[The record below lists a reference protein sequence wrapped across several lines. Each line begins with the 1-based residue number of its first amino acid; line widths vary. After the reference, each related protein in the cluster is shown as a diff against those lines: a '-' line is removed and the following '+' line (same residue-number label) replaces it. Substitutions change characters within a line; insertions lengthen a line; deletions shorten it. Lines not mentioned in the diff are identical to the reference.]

1 MPSEIERAIQ
11 QHIMRYLADKES
23 LAEFQNWFVPILWDI
38 DQEDEHTRELAGRV
52 HILISE
58 VSRGDRSLQ
67 DLSQGLAST
76 VSHLLAGDSAV
87 Q

>member
-1 MPSEIERAIQ
+1 MPSEIELAIQ

-38 DQEDEHTRELAGRV
+38 DHEDAHTQELAGRV
-52 HILISE
+52 HLLISE

-67 DLSQGLAST
+67 DLNRGLAGT
-76 VSHLLAGDSAV
+76 VSHLLARDSAV